1 MVQKAI
7 EFKLGGRGLRAIC
20 EMILTDAMF
29 DLPSEK
35 HDGTFLLS
43 LDYAKQML
51 EHSNKLDYLK
61 AA

>member
-1 MVQKAI
+1 MVEKAVQ
-7 EFKLGGRGLRAIC
+7 FKLGGRGLRAIC

-35 HDGTFLLS
+35 NEEVFYLS

-51 EHSNKLDYLK
+51 EHSKLDYLK